1 MVAEEQLVDLASLAR
16 KLRTR
21 QITMDVLEDQDDPLL
36 QPVGPDAPSVLDLVP
51 VLRQPLGN
59 DEGGKNGSKGKDGAG
74 GDGVAGA
81 DSGGL
86 KGLQAAET
94 TVGGTNTLPKSLYL
108 SDAKDRAAAAAA
120 FNPETNEFDLELDG
134 SIRGVMSRQVI
145 TSFMFADV
153 VSYSKLGELEVLVF
167 IKHFLGAVQRLI
179 DAMPKRKKPR
189 LQNTW
194 GDAITCIWPRPK
206 EAGEFALML
215 SDMVTRTPWERLG
228 LPSSLNIRISLHAA
242 PVHSVVDPVL
252 GKRNY
257 SGVHTSRG
265 ARIEPITPPG
275 SVYCTQAFAAISE
288 TMDVKTFTCDPV
300 GQMSLAKKYG
310 AIPVYHCRWS
320 APLFKRKGKQRLL
333 QSAIGRSLRAAAGR
347 AKWRASQTTVSSM
360 PTAYLTKAPHLEAN
374 GKADREGPEACCQ
387 WGWR

>member
-1 MVAEEQLVDLASLAR
+1 MQ
-16 KLRTR
+16 
-21 QITMDVLEDQDDPLL
+21 PL
-36 QPVGPDAPSVLDLVP
+36 GPDAPSVVDLVP
-51 VLRQPLGN
+51 VLKHDLGMAKSATPKLVQN
-59 DEGGKNGSKGKDGAG
+59 SDEKDGLGAG
-74 GDGVAGA
+74 GIGGPSAGPDPNA
-81 DSGGL
+81 TS
-86 KGLQAAET
+86 E
-94 TVGGTNTLPKSLYL
+94 
-108 SDAKDRAAAAAA
+108 DAKHRAAAAAA
-120 FNPETNEFDLELDG
+120 FNPDTGKFEMELDG

-179 DAMPKRKKPR
+179 DSMPKKKRPR

-215 SDMVTRTPWERLG
+215 SDLVTRTPWEHLG
-228 LPSSLNIRISLHAA
+228 LPASLNIRISLHAA
-242 PVHSVVDPVL
+242 PVHSVIDPVL

-320 APLFKRKGKQRLL
+320 APIFKRKGKDRVL
-333 QSAIGRSLRAAAGR
+333 QSRIGQSLRAAANR
-347 AKWRASQTTVSSM
+347 AKWRASQTTLSS
-360 PTAYLTKAPHLEAN
+360 TKGSRPYPALVHKQESESTKQSD
-374 GKADREGPEACCQ
+374 GE
-387 WGWR
+387 